1 MKGAFYNCKIRRKQK
16 NRRKGSAALEDNDII
31 ELYFARNEAAIAET
45 EKKYSGYCGAVARN
59 ILNKRE
65 DEEECLND
73 TWLSVW
79 NDIPPSRPSV
89 FRAYLGRI
97 TRNLSLNILRRRGA
111 GKRGGLEVIFGE
123 LDEALPAVD
132 SVERE
137 LDGRELAAAVNE
149 FIAGL
154 SPQERFFFLR
164 RYWYCDPVA
173 EIARRSGVQPQ
184 KISQVLF
191 RLRARLKKKLEEE
204 GHI

>member
-1 MKGAFYNCKIRRKQK
+1 M
-16 NRRKGSAALEDNDII
+16 EDNAII

-59 ILNKRE
+59 ILNKKE

-73 TWLSVW
+73 TWLSAW
-79 NDIPPSRPSV
+79 NDIPPSRPRF

-97 TRNLSLNILRRRGA
+97 TRNLSLNILHRRGA

-123 LDEALPAVD
+123 LDEALPAAD

-164 RYWYCDPVA
+164 RYWYVDSVQDIAARYWYCDPVA

-191 RLRARLKKKLEEE
+191 RLRTRLKKKLEEE

>member
-1 MKGAFYNCKIRRKQK
+1 M
-16 NRRKGSAALEDNDII
+16 EDSDII

-59 ILNKRE
+59 ILNKKE

-73 TWLSVW
+73 TWLSAW
-79 NDIPPSRPSV
+79 NDIPPSRPRF

-97 TRNLSLNILRRRGA
+97 TRNLSLNILRRREA
-111 GKRGGLEVIFGE
+111 GKCGGLEVIFGE
-123 LDEALPAVD
+123 LDEALPAAD

-149 FIAGL
+149 FLAGL
-154 SPQERFFFLR
+154 SPQEKFFFLR

-173 EIARRSGVQPQ
+173 ELARRSGVQPQ

>member
-1 MKGAFYNCKIRRKQK
+1 M
-16 NRRKGSAALEDNDII
+16 EDNDII

-45 EKKYSGYCGAVARN
+45 EKKYSGYCGTVARN
-59 ILNKRE
+59 ILNKPE

-73 TWLSVW
+73 TWLAAW
-79 NDIPPSRPSV
+79 NDIPPSRPRF

-123 LDEALPAVD
+123 LDEALPAAEC
-132 SVERE
+132 VERE
-137 LDGRELAAAVNE
+137 LDGRELAAAVNDFVAE
-149 FIAGL
+149 L
-154 SPQERFFFLR
+154 SPQEKFFFLQ
-164 RYWYCDPVA
+164 RYWYCNSVSG
-173 EIARRSGVQPQ
+173 IAAASGVPQ
-184 KISQVLF
+184 QRISQTLF

>member
-1 MKGAFYNCKIRRKQK
+1 M
-16 NRRKGSAALEDNDII
+16 EDNDII

-45 EKKYSGYCGAVARN
+45 EKKYSGYCGAVAKN

-73 TWLSVW
+73 TWLSAW
-79 NDIPPSRPSV
+79 NDIPPSRPSF

-123 LDEALPAVD
+123 LDEALPAAEC
-132 SVERE
+132 VERE
-137 LDGRELAAAVNE
+137 LDRRELAAAVNE

-173 EIARRSGVQPQ
+173 ELARRSGVQPQ

>member
-1 MKGAFYNCKIRRKQK
+1 M
-16 NRRKGSAALEDNDII
+16 EDNAII

-45 EKKYSGYCGAVARN
+45 EKKYSGYCGTVARN

-73 TWLSVW
+73 TWLSAW
-79 NDIPPSRPSV
+79 NDIPPSRPRV

-123 LDEALPAVD
+123 LDEALPAAD

-137 LDGRELAAAVNE
+137 LDGRELPCAVPDGK
-149 FIAGL
+149 ILCSAL
-154 SPQERFFFLR
+154 SMS
-164 RYWYCDPVA
+164 
-173 EIARRSGVQPQ
+173 ISGVSAPENATVEITDRAGNSVNIISNDLDNILFETPQ
-184 KISQVLF
+184 SPMSIASVKVDEIEM
-191 RLRARLKKKLEEE
+191 LKAK
-204 GHI
+204 

>member
-1 MKGAFYNCKIRRKQK
+1 MKGAFYNCKMRRKQK

-73 TWLSVW
+73 TWLSAW
-79 NDIPPSRPSV
+79 NDIPPSRPRV

-97 TRNLSLNILRRRGA
+97 TRNLSLNILRRREA

-123 LDEALPAVD
+123 LDEALPAAD

-154 SPQERFFFLR
+154 SPQEKFFFLR

-173 EIARRSGVQPQ
+173 ELARRSGVQPQ

>member
-1 MKGAFYNCKIRRKQK
+1 MAK
-16 NRRKGSAALEDNDII
+16 
-31 ELYFARNEAAIAET
+31 
-45 EKKYSGYCGAVARN
+45 N

-73 TWLSVW
+73 TWLSAW
-79 NDIPPSRPSV
+79 NDIPPSRPRF

-111 GKRGGLEVIFGE
+111 GNAVILPRPVLYHLF
-123 LDEALPAVD
+123 DSAAYRRALAV
-132 SVERE
+132 S
-137 LDGRELAAAVNE
+137 AVNE

-173 EIARRSGVQPQ
+173 ELARRSGVQPQ